1 MLKTSSDPT
10 LKPEDRRPPNPA
22 KPASPGESIM
32 EIIGISL
39 IASLFN
45 VPSVWMEPIRAAAG
59 PTVFIPTFSAELL
72 GYLPILNIFWT
83 LALTVSCVRLF
94 YGRRVAG
101 ILLAEILLLLFG
113 MQIAADLL
121 MGGPLFALEEGWVT
135 AQEFSPAEI
144 SSWVNLLDL
153 VNLVVKIGI
162 GLAIFGSLVT
172 LVRKAVDFVAAIRV
186 QGE

>member
-1 MLKTSSDPT
+1 MLNTSPSPT
-10 LKPEDRRPPNPA
+10 LKPEDRRPTNAA

-72 GYLPILNIFWT
+72 GYLPILNIFWA
-83 LALTVSCVRLF
+83 LALTLACVRLF

-101 ILLAEILLLLFG
+101 ILLGEILLLLFG
-113 MQIAADLL
+113 MQIAANLL
-121 MGGPLFALEEGWVT
+121 FGGPLLALDQAWIT
-135 AQEFSPAEI
+135 AQEFSSAEVAEW
-144 SSWVNLLDL
+144 SELLDL
-153 VNLVVKIGI
+153 LNLLAKIGI

-172 LVRKAVDFVAAIRV
+172 LVRKAIDFVGVIRV
-186 QGE
+186 QE

>member
-1 MLKTSSDPT
+1 MLNTSPSPA

-39 IASLFN
+39 IVSLFN
-45 VPSVWMEPIRAAAG
+45 VPSVWIEPIRAAAG
-59 PTVFIPTFSAELL
+59 PTAFIPTFSAELL

-83 LALTVSCVRLF
+83 LSLTVACVRLF
-94 YGRRVAG
+94 YGRRIAP

-121 MGGPLFALEEGWVT
+121 FGGPLFALDQAWIT
-135 AQEFSPAEI
+135 AQEFSPAQI

-172 LVRKAVDFVAAIRV
+172 LVRKAIDFVAVIRV
-186 QGE
+186 QE